1 MVSSPTCPCS
11 PVNISQDIID
21 VLGEVVV
28 LVQSESGSESGSD
41 TETDNAPGTP
51 LETGTPLEPGTPL
64 ETGTPL
70 ATDTPPTPLGSVP
83 FDPVTF
89 PADRVATWLQYV
101 SIPEGIETDT
111 DSPIGSQSATP
122 LDETLEV
129 PVTPK
134 TAVALET
141 CTSLLNKLE
150 EVKLAVLHLQYSLRV
165 GTTGPREPRLEAQD
179 RAHRL
184 WSWDHAGVFLA
195 ELPCP

>member
-1 MVSSPTCPCS
+1 M
-11 PVNISQDIID
+11 
-21 VLGEVVV
+21 
-28 LVQSESGSESGSD
+28 VQSESGSESGTD
-41 TETDNAPGTP
+41 TEPDNAPGTP
-51 LETGTPLEPGTPL
+51 LETGTPLEIDS
-64 ETGTPL
+64 PL
-70 ATDTPPTPLGSVP
+70 ATDTPLTPLGSVP

-89 PADRVATWLQYV
+89 PADRIATWLQHV

-111 DSPIGSQSATP
+111 SSQIGSQSATP

-129 PVTPK
+129 PVTPE
-134 TAVALET
+134 TAVVLET